1 VSGRIAVTGLGWVT
15 PLGHD
20 LEGVFAA
27 LAAGRSGLR
36 SPSRQGGGVPP
47 VHAVGEVLS
56 ADLEALRH
64 QDPEAAATGDP
75 RVLFAAAAARRA
87 WADAGLDTARTA
99 GRLGRGGVA
108 LASGPGVHRIEDAAR
123 GLDPAGRFDV
133 ARFHR
138 TLGEHAADSNLRHG
152 AGSPAVFLA
161 RRVGAQGP
169 VFAPV
174 TACAA
179 GAQAIG
185 LALRA
190 LRAGEVDWMLAGGAD
205 SRVASLGLVWFV
217 LLGAAAGS
225 DGPPTEACRPFDRRR
240 TGVVVGEGAAVAVLE
255 TEEHARARGAR
266 IRAELVGYGASLDAY
281 RATAPCPDGRGAAQA
296 MARALEDGGLAPE
309 DVDLVNA
316 HGTGTKRNDPAEVAA
331 IKTVFGAHAR
341 RLVVPG
347 LKSMLGH
354 MLSASAAVAFAS
366 TVLSVE
372 RDLVPPTATLR
383 EPDPLCDLDH
393 VAGTAR
399 QVPVRAALVNAFA
412 FGGNNAVLAL
422 RKWTGGGR

>member
-1 VSGRIAVTGLGWVT
+1 MSGRVVVTGLGWVT

-36 SPSRQGGGVPP
+36 APSRQAGGVPP
-47 VHAVGEVLS
+47 VHAVGEVPS
-56 ADLEALRH
+56 GELEALRTE
-64 QDPEAAATGDP
+64 DPEAAVTGDP
-75 RVLFAAAAARRA
+75 RVLYAAAAARRA
-87 WADAGLDTARTA
+87 LADAGLDTALALERA
-99 GRLGRGGVA
+99 GRSGVA

-123 GLDPAGRFDV
+123 GLDAAGRFDA
-133 ARFHR
+133 ARFHA
-138 TLGEHAADSNLRHG
+138 TLGEHASDSNLRHG
-152 AGSPAVFLA
+152 AASPAAFLA
-161 RRVGAQGP
+161 RRVGARGP

-205 SRVASLGLVWFV
+205 SRVTSLGLVWFV
-217 LLGAAAGS
+217 LLGAAAAS
-225 DGPPTEACRPFDRRR
+225 EGPPAEACRPFDRRR

-255 TEEHARARGAR
+255 TEEHARTRGAC
-266 IRAELVGYGASLDAY
+266 IRAELVGYGSSLDAY

-296 MARALEDGGLAPE
+296 MARALQDGGLSPK

-331 IKTVFGAHAR
+331 IKTVFGTHAR

-393 VAGTAR
+393 VAGAAR
-399 QVPVRAALVNAFA
+399 RREVRAALVNAFA

-422 RKWTGGGR
+422 RKWDGGRR